1 MTHLFKRPGLRL
13 WGNMAPGTYTV
24 KSEAKIGT
32 TLLDTSTTTFTVAEP
47 PAAPTPAVSAPPSPG
62 AQATVAVPETTASPG
77 AVGTPAA
84 AASGT
89 PVAKPTYAPLSA
101 TTIMLAPGRWA
112 SFS

>member
-13 WGNMAPGTYTV
+13 RGNTGPGTYTV

-47 PAAPTPAVSAPPSPG
+47 
-62 AQATVAVPETTASPG
+62 
-77 AVGTPAA
+77 
-84 AASGT
+84 
-89 PVAKPTYAPLSA
+89 TYAPLNA
-101 TTIMLAPGRWA
+101 TTIVLAPGRWA